1 MIVIFLRLVILKEK
15 NNFKLTPNKIL
26 LIFKVFFFKYFVEMT
41 TQQKQISEQIR
52 YLQERIN
59 ASKPKPVTS
68 EEINAKIK
76 DLQEQLFRP
85 SEINWLIITLQ
96 KQLNSYEE
104 ISSRSKDIDEII
116 KSLGESKEE
125 YLQKIIDEEQN
136 IIRFLMDEQIKHFKR
151 RDELWEMLQLIRVNK
166 ED

>member
-1 MIVIFLRLVILKEK
+1 
-15 NNFKLTPNKIL
+15 
-26 LIFKVFFFKYFVEMT
+26 MT
-41 TQQKQISEQIR
+41 TQQKQISEQIKD
-52 YLQERIN
+52 LQERIN
-59 ASKPKPVTS
+59 AFKPKPVTS

-151 RDELWEMLQLIRVNK
+151 RDELWEMLQLSRVNK